1 MPKSAREKDLDPDT
15 FIGIGLPLGY
25 SSKGFFKQTKTSL
38 EQAGH
43 NIRNLLLTIPGER
56 VNQPE
61 FGSRLHHL
69 LFEQV
74 DDDFID
80 EVEMA
85 IRDAIE
91 QWLPYITLD
100 SIEIQEPDVYD
111 AQTKNEAHIKLR
123 FGLAFEPDR
132 LEELTFILPVG
143 F

>member
-15 FIGIGLPLGY
+15 FIGIGLPLGR

-74 DDDFID
+74 DDDFVDD
-80 EVEMA
+80 ECHGDVWHG
-85 IRDAIE
+85 DGNYP
-91 QWLPYITLD
+91 LYNT
-100 SIEIQEPDVYD
+100 SEIAYGVISQDF
-111 AQTKNEAHIKLR
+111 K
-123 FGLAFEPDR
+123 
-132 LEELTFILPVG
+132 
-143 F
+143 